1 MDARRN
7 SEAAAA
13 MSMGDDLC
21 KRWGAGYVNAI
32 SHARDQ
38 ADQASL
44 FGAISK
50 ALRLVLQSG
59 ILALGAYLVI
69 DADMSPGG
77 MMACSIILAR
87 ALAPIDQ
94 VIAYSRGTA
103 AAWQALKRLR
113 ALSAALPK
121 ARRSSTACRVPAR
134 SLSVRDIAIAPP
146 GSATATVAGV
156 SFEIEAGDA
165 LGIIGPSGCGKSTL
179 VRALVGAWPTA
190 RGEIRFDDGDD
201 LPLFGRDARRRDRP
215 PSADDR
221 AVRRDDRREYRAL
234 PQERDHRGGRSR
246 PPSSPAC
253 TR

>member
-1 MDARRN
+1 MAIGGAALLVVLSVVNQMLTKSASRDAGQSIPSTMSLLMDARRN

-38 ADQASL
+38 ADQASI

-113 ALSAALPK
+113 ALSATLPK
-121 ARRSSTACRVPAR
+121 AQAQQHGMPRPQQV
-134 SLSVRDIAIAPP
+134 
-146 GSATATVAGV
+146 
-156 SFEIEAGDA
+156 A
-165 LGIIGPSGCGKSTL
+165 LGARHRD
-179 VRALVGAWPTA
+179 RAAGRHGGDGDRRVLRNRVGRRARHHRAERLRQIHPRPRPRRRLADRA
-190 RGEIRFDDGDD
+190 RGN
-201 LPLFGRDARRRDRP
+201 PLRRRR
-215 PSADDR
+215 
-221 AVRRDDRREYRAL
+221 
-234 PQERDHRGGRSR
+234 
-246 PPSSPAC
+246 
-253 TR
+253 